1 MTTYTK
7 KDIQEALYA
16 TGFDPDVLN
25 ESPQS
30 FEQYAKEYGYIQQGA
45 GWVRMTDT
53 NTYDEQSMR
62 DILLSM
68 YGVERDAI
76 ETSDDVA
83 MFAEEYG
90 YEQLDNDRFQRT

>member
-1 MTTYTK
+1 MKTYTK
-7 KDIQEALYA
+7 KDIENTLYA

-30 FEQYAKEYGYIQQGA
+30 FAQYAEEYGYIQQGDV
-45 GWVRMTDT
+45 WVKTTDT

-62 DILLSM
+62 DILLSK

-90 YEQLDNDRFQRT
+90 YEQLDDNCYQRI